1 MYNLTRHIH
10 EAQAVSAFCA
20 AENVYAVFRMAG
32 KRLFNVRGC

>member
-10 EAQAVSAFCA
+10 EAQASAFCA